1 MNANEIKLINLIR
14 NHENPEQALSTA
26 VKIILD
32 YLTQP
37 EAFEEQALPYLREHS
52 DIA

>member
-26 VKIILD
+26 VEIILD

-37 EAFEEQALPYLREHS
+37 EAFEEQTLPYLREHS